1 MYSVHFRSPK
11 SSDVVTLSLEN
22 DSTENKQI
30 RIMTLCQGRNTLV
43 PDIHQHL
50 DSEQCRSEPSQASF
64 NSQNGISNR
73 VFLSLDDLN
82 KISSSPNVL
91 DDLGNNRL
99 NQSGM
104 CPTIRKGDIEFIY
117 ILLYCSKSYK

>member
-1 MYSVHFRSPK
+1 M
-11 SSDVVTLSLEN
+11 VTLSLEN

-30 RIMTLCQGRNTLV
+30 RIMTLCQGCDTLV

-50 DSEQCRSEPSQASF
+50 DSEQCKSEPSQASY

-73 VFLSLDDLN
+73 VFLSLDDQN

-104 CPTIRKGDIEFIY
+104 CPTIGEWGIEFAIIGY
-117 ILLYCSKSYK
+117 LYFT